1 MFSRFIHVIA
11 STQHFCKMP
20 NNPPLYV
27 YTICILFDEHL
38 GCSHFL
44 AIMNNV
50 SMNIHVQVLV
60 WIYIFISVWYIPR
73 NRIARACGNPIF
85 NLLSA
90 RLFPKGCTVYLFPPA
105 VYKDPISPSVCQ
117 HLLLTYFFLGHATW
131 LVGFFF
137 FKFLTKGRM
146 VQ

>member
-1 MFSRFIHVIA
+1 
-11 STQHFCKMP
+11 MP

-27 YTICILFDEHL
+27 YTTCILFDEHL
-38 GCSHFL
+38 GCLYFL

-73 NRIARACGNPIF
+73 NRIAGACGNPIF

-90 RLFPKGCTVYLFPPA
+90 RLFPKGCTVYLFAPA
-105 VYKDPISPSVCQ
+105 VYKDPISPSACQ
-117 HLLLTYFFLGHATW
+117 HLLLTFFSLAMPHGLW
-131 LVGFFF
+131 DFFF
-137 FKFLTKGRM
+137 F
-146 VQ
+146 